1 MQLKIIQPALS
12 RNIRVLEERVG
23 VVILFNRSQPEVT
36 PTVYE
41 QCLINL
47 GKPIFLDSQKLELE
61 ISLLK
66 RDEQGSLEC
75 RCRLNTCGS
84 LCRAPPHVGLF
95 NETHQ

>member
-1 MQLKIIQPALS
+1 MQLKITQSALS

-23 VVILFNRSQPEVT
+23 VILFNRSQPEVT

-66 RDEQGSLEC
+66 RDEKGSLEC
-75 RCRLNTCGS
+75 RCRLITCGS
-84 LCRAPPHVGLF
+84 LCRVPPHVG
-95 NETHQ
+95 